1 MQTVVVDDRVRNFES
16 HGLRADYPVSK
27 ARQFDVQC

>member
-1 MQTVVVDDRVRNFES
+1 MQTVVVNDLVRNFKS
-16 HGLRADYPVSK
+16 HGLRADYPVSE